1 MAQRTYQAIDKT
13 IDGLRISE
21 FDAVSNLLA
30 QPFNENNEYGVGRY
44 VSYEGVIYQKT
55 FETKLI
61 NKIKQP
67 YETQL
72 EGNPCTING
81 ITWTVNSIGGI
92 IANGTATEDS
102 YYTLNGSNRVSMGT
116 FSLSGCPSN
125 GSSSSYH
132 LIAHFIIPPTAEIDG
147 GTLLLSYGENI
158 FDLSTI
164 TQGVRLERDGTFPEV
179 ANGWVSDY
187 IEVNENSHYY
197 VVEGIPSPYVVC
209 YDTSKNYLGSVDA
222 SEYTTLLNNTE
233 YIRITGQI
241 QTVSA
246 AEVKEVDGKEGE
258 AVEGGVISPWTFS
271 SETVDGGQIGA
282 WENYFDIADEGD
294 GITFELKESMNI
306 SSYELYCVIKEGASV
321 DNIIFY
327 PQLEEGS
334 STSHY
339 QTPNRLVEPWI
350 REHWQYVEPDE
361 LGITEKPPQVII

>member
-44 VSYEGVIYQKT
+44 VSYEGIIYQKI
-55 FETKLI
+55 FETELI

-72 EGNPCTING
+72 ESNPCTING
-81 ITWTVNSIGGI
+81 ITWTVNSTGGI
-92 IANGTATEDS
+92 IADGTATEDS
-102 YYTLNGSNRVSMGT
+102 YYILNSSNRVSMGT
-116 FSLSGCPSN
+116 FSLSGCPLN

-132 LIAHFIIPPTAEIDG
+132 LIAHFIIPPTAEIDEG
-147 GTLLLSYGENI
+147 G
-158 FDLSTI
+158 F
-164 TQGVRLERDGTFPEV
+164 
-179 ANGWVSDY
+179 SDW
-187 IEVNENSHYY
+187 E
-197 VVEGIPSPYVVC
+197 
-209 YDTSKNYLGSVDA
+209 
-222 SEYTTLLNNTE
+222 
-233 YIRITGQI
+233 
-241 QTVSA
+241 
-246 AEVKEVDGKEGE
+246 EGE
-258 AVEGGVISPWTFS
+258 AVEGGDISPWTFF
-271 SETVDGGQIGA
+271 SEAVDGGQLGA
-282 WENYFDIADEGD
+282 WENYFDIVDTGD

-321 DNIIFY
+321 DSIIFY

-334 STSHY
+334 SISHY

-361 LGITEKPPQVII
+361 LGITERPPQVII